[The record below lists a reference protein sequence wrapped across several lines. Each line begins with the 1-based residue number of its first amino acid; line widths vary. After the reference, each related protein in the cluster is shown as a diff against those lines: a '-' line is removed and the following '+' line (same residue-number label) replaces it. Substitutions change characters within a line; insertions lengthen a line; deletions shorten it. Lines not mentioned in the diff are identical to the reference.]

1 MQQHRF
7 AMRITALSAMLLA
20 GATALVS
27 AAPVDNETT
36 ERVSYTGKTQ
46 RAAPA
51 TNDDGWIEIASPTPA
66 SHGREYIEV
75 DGSAGP
81 LVRLRIAGHRGR
93 TIVQT
98 VRIDFQNGKS
108 RTVRIDRVVSKD
120 KPAYVDL
127 RGPQRVERVIVA
139 TERAPRAEY
148 TVQAEPAGGAVARR

>member
-1 MQQHRF
+1 
-7 AMRITALSAMLLA
+7 MLLA

-36 ERVSYTGKTQ
+36 ERVSYTNKAR

-66 SHGREYIEV
+66 SHGREYIEL
-75 DGSAGP
+75 DRDTGP

-98 VRIDFQNGKS
+98 VRVDFQDGKS
-108 RTVRIDRVVSKD
+108 RTIRLGQVVSKE

-127 RGPQRVERVIVA
+127 RGPHRVERVVVT
-139 TERAPRAEY
+139 TERTARAEY
-148 TVQAEPAGGAVARR
+148 IVQGEPAGGAIARR

>member
-1 MQQHRF
+1 MQHRRF

-27 AAPVDNETT
+27 ASPVDNETT
-36 ERVSYTGKTQ
+36 ERVSYTGKPR

-66 SHGREYIEV
+66 SHGREFIEV
-75 DGSAGP
+75 DADTGP
-81 LVRLRIAGHRGR
+81 LVRLRIACHTGR

-98 VRIDFQNGKS
+98 VRVDFQDGKS
-108 RTVRIDRVVSKD
+108 RTIRLDQVVSKD

-127 RGPQRVERVIVA
+127 RGAPRGGRVIGA
-139 TERAPRAEY
+139 AGRAPRAEY
-148 TVQAEPAGGAVARR
+148 IVRGDPAGGAIARR